1 MHPRVKREKR
11 IVELMVNKYCED
23 VHNSS
28 TLCTD
33 CNELLEYAEKRLL
46 TCPYIENKPVCS
58 NCDIHCYSKNQKEK
72 IKKVMRTVGPKMIY
86 THTLDT
92 LWYFFYKFIHKNQ
105 KIT

>member
-11 IVELMVNKYCED
+11 IVQLMMNKYCED
-23 VHNSS
+23 IHNNS

-33 CNELLEYAEKRLL
+33 CNELLEYAERRLL

-58 NCDIHCYSKNQKEK
+58 NCDIHCYNKNQKEK

-86 THTLDT
+86 TNTLDT

>member
-11 IVELMVNKYCED
+11 IVQLMMNKYCED
-23 VHNSS
+23 IHNSS

-33 CNELLEYAEKRLL
+33 CNELLEYAERRLL

-58 NCDIHCYSKNQKEK
+58 NCDIHCYNKNQKEK

-86 THTLDT
+86 THPLDT

-105 KIT
+105 KII